1 MHLQKQL
8 LYSILR
14 DDIRLWSVEAG
25 REEIK
30 ARLGNQKVLLMLDG
44 VDKVAHVHALAKDT
58 SWFGPGS
65 RIIITTRDR
74 ELLNSC
80 GVDIVHQVKCLDE
93 KDALQ
98 MFKHIAFGGGT
109 PPDGF
114 EKISIRATRLAHG
127 LPYALQAY
135 ALFLRGSAN
144 TPKEWEEAL
153 GALES
158 SLDQNIGLDCFF
170 AFVFG
175 FALTSKKNLCRLNIP
190 LALGFCVYA
199 LQNFLTKK

>member
-1 MHLQKQL
+1 
-8 LYSILR
+8 
-14 DDIRLWSVEAG
+14 
-25 REEIK
+25 
-30 ARLGNQKVLLMLDG
+30 MLDG
-44 VDKVAHVHALAKDT
+44 VDKVAHVHALAKDI

-80 GVDIVHQVKCLDE
+80 GVETVHQVKCLDE

-98 MFKHIAFGGGT
+98 MFKQIAFGGGT

-158 SLDQNIGLDCFF
+158 SLDQNIGFDCFF

-175 FALTSKKNLCRLNIP
+175 FAFTSKKNLCRLNIP